1 MKCIGCGGSW
11 NASVGKIFSNLAS
24 ELMARVQQ
32 KDLVQGLWHLDS
44 NRVVTVE
51 TDASSVGIGGV
62 LEVDGL
68 VIENASWLRKEVE
81 HSHINVAKLESV
93 GKVNLA
99 IAWEFKTFTL
109 TIYSLT
115 AVDCVGNTIDAH
127 NRVKTNGTAEMLIR
141 CCLEVIRDTSP
152 RFV

>member
-1 MKCIGCGGSW
+1 MAAAAAQFLEMHRLWWIKECFCW
-11 NASVGKIFSNLAS
+11 KIFSNLAS

-81 HSHINVAKLESV
+81 HSHINVAKLEAV

-99 IAWEFKTFTL
+99 IDWELKPL
-109 TIYSLT
+109 
-115 AVDCVGNTIDAH
+115 H
-127 NRVKTNGTAEMLIR
+127 
-141 CCLEVIRDTSP
+141 
-152 RFV
+152 